1 MFHERAPKWDEI
13 LISGQIVPLYKK
25 GDRNDVNNYRG
36 VCLLAMWSRI
46 LEKFLSKK
54 LRNWAECLVLL
65 DDNQSGFRIGRSTA
79 DATQILVRITEDT
92 DDLKKRNKAGTPD
105 NHSSD
110 PEARLLD
117 LRKAYPRVNKPVLW
131 EMLRRNGMQGD
142 FLNSIIDLH
151 EATKYQVKGK
161 EENSLECL
169 PERGLREGF
178 STSPC
183 LFNVYHRW

>member
-1 MFHERAPKWDEI
+1 MKRRLRTLERDWWDNILDEWRGAKEI
-13 LISGQIVPLYKK
+13 
-25 GDRNDVNNYRG
+25 GDMDSVY
-36 VCLLAMWSRI
+36 RI
-46 LEKFLSKK
+46 LRQLGT
-54 LRNWAECLVLL
+54 RNY
-65 DDNQSGFRIGRSTA
+65 DNQSGFRIGRSTA